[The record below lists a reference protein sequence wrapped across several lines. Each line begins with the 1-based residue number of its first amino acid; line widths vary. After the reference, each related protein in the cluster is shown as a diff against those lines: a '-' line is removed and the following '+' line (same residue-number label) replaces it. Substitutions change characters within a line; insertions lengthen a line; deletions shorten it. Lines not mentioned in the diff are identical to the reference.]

1 VDTSFNRS
9 AASPETATQ
18 AETRAIA
25 VTFTVAL
32 PESTPATDTIFIAG
46 DFQGWDPAGTPM
58 TKVDD
63 RTWTITVPFTEG
75 DAPQYK
81 YTRGSWEAVEKDA
94 GCGEIPNRTVPVTFG
109 DDGTQLVTDTVE
121 KWRDVDQCG

>member
-9 AASPETATQ
+9 APSPETSTR
-18 AETRAIA
+18 AETRDIA
-25 VTFTVAL
+25 VTFTVRL
-32 PESTPATDTIFIAG
+32 PATTPPGDTIHIAG

-63 RTWTITVPFTEG
+63 VTWTITLPFTEG

-109 DDGTQLVTDTVE
+109 DDPTQLVEDVVE
-121 KWRDVDQCG
+121 KWRDLDQCG